1 MILAMHG
8 CIRYLPT
15 DLYSELKM
23 ALKFRLRGL
32 AETFVEEVVC
42 PCCGHSASTSEPNK
56 QHNSH
61 SDDDKAESGL
71 KTEHTKVTLSGI
83 VVVVQCGGCEHVFIP
98 RDQRLGV
105 LNHQKLHD
113 AVERDSKNTGQ
124 PIFKG
129 LPCVS
134 MEVERINAYKVQKF
148 H

>member
-1 MILAMHG
+1 
-8 CIRYLPT
+8 
-15 DLYSELKM
+15 M

-32 AETFVEEVVC
+32 AETFIDEVVC
-42 PCCGHSASTSEPNK
+42 PCCEHSAGVSSLDKHHEEEEST
-56 QHNSH
+56 
-61 SDDDKAESGL
+61 AESGL

-83 VVVVQCGGCEHVFIP
+83 VVVVQCAACEHVFIP

-105 LNHQKLHD
+105 LNHKKLHD

-134 MEVERINAYKVQKF
+134 MEVERINACKTSKF

>member
-1 MILAMHG
+1 
-8 CIRYLPT
+8 
-15 DLYSELKM
+15 M

-32 AETFVEEVVC
+32 AETFIDEVVC
-42 PCCGHSASTSEPNK
+42 PCCSHSTSVSSNHRHGDEDD
-56 QHNSH
+56 NSPE
-61 SDDDKAESGL
+61 AGL

-83 VVVVQCGGCEHVFIP
+83 VVVVQCGACEHVFIP

-105 LNHQKLHD
+105 LNHQKLAD

-134 MEVERINAYKVQKF
+134 MEVERLNACKDSKF